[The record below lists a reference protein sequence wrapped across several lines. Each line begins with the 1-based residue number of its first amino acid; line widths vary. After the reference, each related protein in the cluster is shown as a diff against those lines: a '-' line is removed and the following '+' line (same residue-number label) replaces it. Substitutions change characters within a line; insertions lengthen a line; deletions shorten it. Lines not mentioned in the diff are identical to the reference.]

1 MKRSPDDRNLWTFSE
16 ISKNGGRSEI
26 RIDIQQSF
34 GDITFVKQ
42 SYFQDHSEQGWN
54 PGRPRRY

>member
-1 MKRSPDDRNLWTFSE
+1 MTE
-16 ISKNGGRSEI
+16 ISRFFRDFENRERPEI

-34 GDITFVKQ
+34 RDITFVKQ
-42 SYFQDHSEQGWN
+42 TYFQDHSEQRWN

>member
-1 MKRSPDDRNLWTFSE
+1 MTE
-16 ISKNGGRSEI
+16 ISGLFQKSRKTGWRSEI

-34 GDITFVKQ
+34 RDITLVKQ

-54 PGRPRRY
+54 LGRPRRY

>member
-1 MKRSPDDRNLWTFSE
+1 MTEVSGFFRDLE
-16 ISKNGGRSEI
+16 NGGRSEI

-34 GDITFVKQ
+34 RDITFVKQ
-42 SYFQDHSEQGWN
+42 TYFQDHSEQGWN